1 MVKDCQK
8 YTLAI
13 NAPPIEGAAALT
25 VGSQTGNNNTTVVD
39 TVLPDVVSQ
48 QDQNRRQKTNVS
60 NFFIKLENYYNV
72 SCQYLT

>member
-8 YTLAI
+8 YALAI

-39 TVLPDVVSQ
+39 TVLSDVVS
-48 QDQNRRQKTNVS
+48 
-60 NFFIKLENYYNV
+60 
-72 SCQYLT
+72 